1 MGINFIFIVSGSWFL
16 FNLTKYEMYPTS
28 PILGMDGGGRNS
40 LMTVSPRLSAVLSF
54 DVIG

>member
-1 MGINFIFIVSGSWFL
+1 VGINFIFIVSGSWFL